1 MTRGGYYKEL
11 MSIDFQHSNRW
22 LAYCRFKVIDPD
34 TASKVLPEYA
44 KWIADRE
51 KQYRDEK
58 DMTFAEFYKEEKAT
72 RKNAYTNFEAW
83 LNGYVDK

>member
-1 MTRGGYYKEL
+1 

-22 LAYCRFKVIDPD
+22 LAYCRFKCLDPD
-34 TASKVLPEYA
+34 TSGKVLPEYS

-58 DMTFAEFYKEEKAT
+58 GMAFAEFYKEEKAT
-72 RKNAYTNFEAW
+72 RKNAYTNFEVY
-83 LNGYVDK
+83 LNDYVDK